1 MLIEGIGCGS
11 TMPFIGDV
19 DWTLSFE
26 ERGDWELELDKP
38 FDWSNDD
45 GIVLS
50 KDLVGGTEAD
60 VTNRRD
66 ISKVWNMC
74 CLYDEVFILIRVKIL

>member
-1 MLIEGIGCGS
+1 MLIERIGCGS

-38 FDWSNDD
+38 FDRSNDD

-50 KDLVGGTEAD
+50 IDLVGDTEAD

-66 ISKVWNMC
+66 RSKV
-74 CLYDEVFILIRVKIL
+74 

>member
-1 MLIEGIGCGS
+1 MTGDAILIEGIGGGS

-38 FDWSNDD
+38 FDRSNDD

-50 KDLVGGTEAD
+50 IDLVDG
-60 VTNRRD
+60 NRRD
-66 ISKVWNMC
+66 RSKV
-74 CLYDEVFILIRVKIL
+74 

>member
-1 MLIEGIGCGS
+1 MLIERIGCGS

-38 FDWSNDD
+38 FDRSNDD
-45 GIVLS
+45 GIV
-50 KDLVGGTEAD
+50 
-60 VTNRRD
+60 
-66 ISKVWNMC
+66 
-74 CLYDEVFILIRVKIL
+74 